1 MLNLEDNAKLRQI
14 SMDGVSRNWKF
25 LDLLNRSRADQQLP
39 KLLNIGSCSLH
50 IWHSAFIT
58 GSEKAGWEMKCC
70 ECIFSFPSWHYSS
83 KGWYLSRTGCSVF
96 PLYFC
101 ATERI
106 EDSDAAKRLI
116 SIWQNI
122 VWLCA
127 FMRKWQGKQPS
138 WKSFLK
144 VQKAVND
151 KLIVAK
157 LQFFSFIGDHFK
169 PFLTVPNWCSTD
181 SRFVRWFKKTFM
193 SKSKSH
199 QEK

>member
-1 MLNLEDNAKLRQI
+1 MEVAPFIFDIVHLKQVLKKQAGKWNVVNASFHFLHDTTALR
-14 SMDGVSRNWKF
+14 D
-25 LDLLNRSRADQQLP
+25 DL
-39 KLLNIGSCSLH
+39 
-50 IWHSAFIT
+50 
-58 GSEKAGWEMKCC
+58 
-70 ECIFSFPSWHYSS
+70 
-83 KGWYLSRTGCSVF
+83 LSRTGCSLF

-101 ATERI
+101 ATQRI

-127 FMRKWQGKQPS
+127 FMRKWQSKQPS

-157 LQFFSFIGDHFK
+157 LQFFSFIGDH
-169 PFLTVPNWCSTD
+169 LTVPNWCSTD
-181 SRFVRWFKKTFM
+181 SRFVRWFKKTYM